1 MATDRYIAALEISS
15 SKVIGAVGA
24 IGKSGQLEIIAV
36 KQEKS
41 IDSVRYGQIQ
51 NLEETSNMIYYVL
64 ESLERHPAIS
74 PREITGVYVGLS
86 GRSLRSIEKEV
97 SINLPDE
104 TEITDNII
112 ERLKAK
118 ALEADID
125 SSLEIIDAIP
135 RIYYV
140 GSKSNDTHRPRGMM
154 GHSISA
160 IYDLIVGRQSI
171 QNNLR
176 RVVRDKLE
184 LDIKGIV
191 VTPIALGNLVLNEHD
206 KKLGCMLVDIGA
218 ETTCVT
224 IYTRG
229 NLVYYATLPM
239 GGRNI
244 TFDLKALDVIEDK
257 AEEIKINFGNAIA
270 PAVQSSEKVGDHK
283 MSKISNYVVA
293 RAEEIVTNIAE
304 QIRYAGL
311 TEKDIPEGI
320 ILCGGGAKL
329 NGMMDLIAKFT
340 GLKVRMA
347 AYPSASP
354 IRLSDLNAQSMEC
367 LQLTAIMYEG
377 SKRSD
382 DDCLQLPSAPEPEGI
397 PAENSSTQTRPEPEE
412 QHRKKKGFFSSLG
425 DTLGRIFT
433 PIGEDD
439 EGDELS

>member
-24 IGKSGQLEIIAV
+24 IGKSRQLEIIAV

-41 IDSVRYGQIQ
+41 TDSVRYGQIQ
-51 NLEETSNMIYYVL
+51 NLEETSNMINYVID
-64 ESLERHPAIS
+64 SLERHPGVS

-86 GRSLRSIEKEV
+86 GRSVRSIEKEV
-97 SINLPDE
+97 TVNLPEE
-104 TEITDNII
+104 TEITDSII
-112 ERLKAK
+112 ERLKTL

-125 SSLEIIDAIP
+125 SSLEIVDAVP

-140 GSKSNDTHRPRGMM
+140 GSNETPRPRGRM
-154 GHSISA
+154 GSSISA
-160 IYDLIVGRQSI
+160 VYDLIVARQSM
-171 QNNLR
+171 QNNIR
-176 RVVRDKLE
+176 RVLRDKLE

-218 ETTCVT
+218 ETTTVT

-244 TFDLKALDVIEDK
+244 TLDLKALDVIEDK
-257 AEEIKINFGNAIA
+257 AEEIKVNFGNAIA

-283 MSKISNYVVA
+283 LSKISNYVVA

-304 QIRYAGL
+304 QVRYAGL

-320 ILCGGGAKL
+320 VICGGGAKL
-329 NGMMDLIAKFT
+329 NGMLELIGKFT
-340 GLKVRMA
+340 GLKVRTA
-347 AYPSASP
+347 SYPSSSL
-354 IRLSDLNAQSMEC
+354 IRLSDLNAQGMEC
-367 LQLTAIMYEG
+367 LQLMAIMYEG
-377 SKRSD
+377 AKRND
-382 DDCLQLPSAPEPEGI
+382 DDCLQVPSAPEPDVTHDEK
-397 PAENSSTQTRPEPEE
+397 PAAATAASQSE
-412 QHRKKKGFFSSLG
+412 KKKTGKSFGERFGNLF
-425 DTLGRIFT
+425 TRIFT